1 MKRSFIKSFKPALLL
16 AAMLLAALGTGTV
29 ASADEGAVSL
39 YTPYA
44 SISAPPGESL
54 SYSVDVI
61 NNTSS
66 IQSVDLAVNNVPADW
81 KAELTAG
88 GHAIQKLSVKPKDT
102 QSVNLQIDVPLK
114 VNKGTYSFSL
124 DAQGAATLP
133 LTVNVS
139 AQGTYSTELT
149 TSQPNMEGIAGS
161 SFNYSLTLKNKT
173 AAKQLYALKAEP
185 PAGWTVSFQSASKD
199 VTSVNVDPNGSQD
212 ISVTA
217 TPPDGVKAG
226 SFKIPVTASGSNT
239 SAQAELEAVVTGTYA
254 IDLSTPSG
262 NLAADITAG
271 SSKKVTMQVTNKGS
285 SALKDIDLS
294 SSAPSNWEVT
304 FSPEKIANLSPGA
317 SAQVTATIK
326 ADKNAIAGDY
336 VVSMTAKTAEKSSD
350 ATLRMTVK
358 TSVLWGWIG
367 ILIIIAVIG
376 GVYYL
381 FRKYGRR

>member
-1 MKRSFIKSFKPALLL
+1 MNQKRNTTWKPIL
-16 AAMLLAALGTGTV
+16 MLAALLAGAFGFGG
-29 ASADEGAVSL
+29 AAGAEEGAVSL

-44 SISAPPGESL
+44 SISAPPGDSI

-61 NNTSS
+61 NNTSQ
-66 IQSVDLAVNNVPADW
+66 IQTVELSLDNAPQDW
-81 KAELTAG
+81 KTELTAG
-88 GHAIQKLSVKPKDT
+88 GHAIQKLSVKPKET
-102 QSVNLQIDVPLK
+102 QTVNLQVDVPLK
-114 VNKGTYSFSL
+114 VDKGAYNFTL
-124 DAQGAATLP
+124 TAKGAASLP

-149 TSQPNMEGIAGS
+149 TSQPNMQGTAGS
-161 SFNYSLTLKNKT
+161 NFNYSLTLKNKT
-173 AAKQLYALKAEP
+173 AGKQLYALKADAP
-185 PAGWTVSFQSASKD
+185 QGWSVTFQSGGKD

-212 ISVTA
+212 ISVTV

-226 SFKIPVTASGSNT
+226 SYKLPISAAGNNT

-254 IDLSTPSG
+254 IEFSTPSG

-271 SSKKVTMQVTNKGS
+271 STKKVTMQVTNKGS
-285 SALKDIDLS
+285 SPLKDIELS
-294 SSAPSNWEVT
+294 SSAPTNWEVT
-304 FSPEKIANLSPGA
+304 FEPAKIANLAPGA
-317 SAQVTATIK
+317 STQVTATIK

-336 VVSMTAKTAEKSSD
+336 IVSTTAKTAEKSAD

>member
-1 MKRSFIKSFKPALLL
+1 MKSSWRFCCKPVL
-16 AAMLLAALGTGTV
+16 MLAALLFGVFGFG
-29 ASADEGAVSL
+29 AAAGAAEGDVSL

-44 SISAPPGESL
+44 SLSAPPGDSI

-61 NNTSS
+61 NNTSQ
-66 IQSVDLAVNNVPADW
+66 IQTVELSLDNAPQDW
-81 KAELTAG
+81 KAQLTAG
-88 GHAIQKLSVKPKDT
+88 GRAIQKLSVKPKET
-102 QSVNLQIDVPLK
+102 QTVNLQVDVPLK
-114 VNKGTYSFSL
+114 VDKGAYTFTL
-124 DAQGAATLP
+124 TAKGAASLP

-149 TSQPNMEGIAGS
+149 TTQPNMQGTAGS
-161 SFNYSLTLKNKT
+161 NFNYSLTLKNKT
-173 AAKQLYALKAEP
+173 AGKQLYALKSDAP
-185 PAGWTVSFQSASKD
+185 QGWTVSFQSGGKD
-199 VTSVNVDPNGSQD
+199 VTSVSVDPNGSQD
-212 ISVTA
+212 ISVTV

-226 SFKIPVTASGSNT
+226 SYKLPVSAAGNNT

-262 NLAADITAG
+262 NLATDITAG
-271 SSKKVTMQVTNKGS
+271 STKKVTMQVKNKGS
-285 SALKDIDLS
+285 SPLKDIEMS
-294 SSAPSNWEVT
+294 SNAPVNWEVT
-304 FSPEKIANLSPGA
+304 FEPSKIANLAPGA
-317 SAQVTATIK
+317 STQVTASIK

-336 VVSMTAKTAEKSSD
+336 IVSMTSKTAEKSAD

-381 FRKYGRR
+381 FRTYGRR